1 MKRLILITV
10 VVFLFFGL
18 SLYGKTKEPVTF
30 TEHSTGIAPFSQV
43 GIRHEE
49 PVTFSRQETAYG
61 NDVSANNWYS
71 LDTGTMGATTISPVT
86 YACFSGD
93 YGLQGFF
100 AIDYNTDNLLQI
112 DPDTGAETIIG
123 NMPCPM
129 AGSGGIWSDLCC
141 DKATGNWYAIAVD
154 LVNNAQLY
162 SVDITNAG
170 ITWVADFI
178 STGTISGA
186 VDQNGFLYTLC
197 IMTDSTYE
205 TDLSTYITTLLGS
218 AGIDANFAQ
227 GAAYEPIDDIFY
239 FAAYSTGAELRSLD
253 RVTGMTTFVG
263 ALPGETGAFGF
274 PGSIAPAE
282 APAAPS
288 DLVVTPDA
296 GGALEAEIVWVCPT
310 LQVNGDPLTELLE
323 MRVYRD
329 GVLIY
334 TDTNPV
340 IGGLGNYTDVPTES
354 GLYNYSVVGY
364 NSAGEGLSA
373 TVTVWVGEDVPNVV
387 EDLLLVGEYG
397 HGHLTWI
404 NPTTGLN
411 GGAFNN
417 AILGYHIE
425 RNDGVV
431 FEVTGIVTEFWDT
444 SIPGADN
451 YYYDVTA
458 YNSIGDGGTATSN
471 SAMLNAGGLLI
482 MEDFSGGVPPTGW
495 YIDGLGQGNWSAS
508 ATNEAGGTA
517 PELMFHYSPT
527 FTGISRMCSMPVNT
541 EDYDELTLEF
551 KYYVSHFSGSYTLGI
566 ATTSDGATWNT
577 AWELINPSSIPA
589 TNETVVITTPD
600 VGSPTFQMCF
610 YFDGYSWNINNWNV
624 DDVILIGPYNPSNP
638 GFVTGTVTL
647 EGGTGNVENV
657 EVTAAY
663 VTVNPD
669 NTGYYEI
676 TILPGTFNVTATLD
690 GYFPETVTGV
700 VVEEGLITSGVDFTL
715 EAVVGVDD
723 IVTAKTELLNNY
735 PNPFNPETNIAFS
748 IKEAGYTTLEVYN
761 MKGQLVKTL
770 VNEVKESGN
779 YTVTWNGTNNSNRS
793 VSSGVYFYK
802 MVSEGNSGRYTSTKK
817 MILLK

>member
-1 MKRLILITV
+1 MKKYYVFAFVLIFISIS
-10 VVFLFFGL
+10 LFAENDR
-18 SLYGKTKEPVTF
+18 KVPIKRIEN
-30 TEHSTGIAPFSQV
+30 STGIAPFSQAR
-43 GIRHEE
+43 IRHEE

-61 NDVSANNWYS
+61 NDVNNNNWYS

-112 DPDTGAETIIG
+112 DPATGAETIIG
-123 NMPCPM
+123 NMPCPL

-170 ITWVADFI
+170 INWVADFI

-218 AGIDANFAQ
+218 AGIDANYAQ

-282 APAAPS
+282 APAAPT
-288 DLVVTPDA
+288 DVVVTPDA
-296 GGALEAEIVWVCPT
+296 GGALQAEIIWVCPT

-431 FEVTGIVTEFWDT
+431 FEVIGIVTEFWDT

-471 SAMLNAGGLLI
+471 SAMLNAGGILI
-482 MEDFSGGVPPTGW
+482 MEDFSTWLPTGW
-495 YIDGLGQGNWSAS
+495 TTTSTSGQINWGQGSGN
-508 ATNEAGGTA
+508 NAGGTA
-517 PELMFHYSPT
+517 PEAEFYYYPSTVATQRLISPILDT
-527 FTGISRMCSMPVNT
+527 SGAT
-541 EDYDELTLEF
+541 ELALEF
-551 KYYVSHFSGSYTLGI
+551 KHLVNDYNGAYSLYI
-566 ATTSDGATWNT
+566 QTTSDGTTWNNVMT
-577 AWELINPSSIPA
+577 IPSATIPA
-589 TNETVVITTPD
+589 TTVNETVTTPD
-600 VGSPTFQMCF
+600 VGSSTFQIAWV
-610 YFDGYSWNINNWNV
+610 FDGDSYNINYWYV
-624 DDVILIGPYNPSNP
+624 DDVILIGPYSPPNP

-676 TILPGTFNVTATLD
+676 TILPGTFDVTATLD
-690 GYFPETVTGV
+690 GYFLETVTGV

-779 YTVTWNGTNNSNRS
+779 YTVTWNGTNNSNKS

-802 MVSEGNSGRYTSTKK
+802 MISEGNSGRYTSTKK